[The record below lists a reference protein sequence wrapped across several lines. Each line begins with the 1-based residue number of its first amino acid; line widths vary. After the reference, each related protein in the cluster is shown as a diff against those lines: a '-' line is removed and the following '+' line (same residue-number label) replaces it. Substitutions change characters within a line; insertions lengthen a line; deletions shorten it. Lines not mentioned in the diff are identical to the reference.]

1 MLSRTEMIGS
11 WAGLPVAWNESLMFD
26 EAAYRANVARTCHAG
41 VPGIYTA
48 GTTGEF
54 YAMEFDEWK
63 RITKVTVEECAKHGT
78 PSMIGVTATYTLG
91 AQRRAGYAAEAG
103 ADAVQVALPFWMELD
118 DRQVVPFFKAVTDAC
133 PGLVLAIYDTPRA
146 KKSLSLNQHRAIHEN
161 TGVYLAVKANTG
173 TVGRT
178 PQGCEQLSEFVNVW
192 VSETDWSRLGP
203 HGANGC
209 ASALV
214 YMNPRVVLHM
224 FELLQR
230 KKWDEL
236 QVWTDMVRELI
247 SKGLAPFT
255 KKGFT
260 DTAYDHLMGVVSGFL
275 AMNVRSR
282 GPYTSATDEDVEQL
296 RTWMGA
302 NTPELLEL

>member
-1 MLSRTEMIGS
+1 MLSRTEMIGP

-26 EAAYRANVARTCHAG
+26 EAAYRADVERTCRAG
-41 VPGIYTA
+41 VPGVYTA

-63 RITKVTVEECAKHGT
+63 SITKATVEACAKHGT
-78 PSMIGVTATYTLG
+78 PSMIGVTSTYTLG
-91 AQRRAGYAAEAG
+91 AQRRAGYAAEIG

-118 DRQVVPFFKAVTDAC
+118 DRHVVSFFKAVTDAC
-133 PGLVLAIYDTPRA
+133 PGLVLAIYDTHRA
-146 KKSLSLNQHRAIHEN
+146 KKSLSLDQHRAIYEN
-161 TGVYLAVKANTG
+161 TGCYMAVKANTD

-178 PQGCEQLSEFVNVW
+178 PEGCERLSEFVNVW
-192 VSETDWSRLGP
+192 VSEAEWRRLGP

-224 FELLQR
+224 FKLLQC
-230 KKWDEL
+230 KNWDEL
-236 QVWTDMVRELI
+236 KHWTDIVNQLI

-255 KKGFT
+255 EKGFT
-260 DTAYDHLMGVVSGFL
+260 DTAYDHLMGVVAGFL
-275 AMNVRSR
+275 VMNVRSR
-282 GPYTSATDEDVEQL
+282 GPYTRATDEDIQQL
-296 RTWMGA
+296 RIWMET
-302 NTPELLEL
+302 NTPDLLKQ